1 MEPAV
6 ELIELPLIQSR
17 KFSTHAMLGIAV
29 AETAASS
36 TCGVRLLENL
46 SLSGIVDPVVS
57 KVFSCFGLP
66 EGSEQRMQFF

>member
-17 KFSTHAMLGIAV
+17 KFSTRTMLGIAV
-29 AETAASS
+29 ADKAMSPAH
-36 TCGVRLLENL
+36 GVRLLENL
-46 SLSGIVDPVVS
+46 LLSGIVDPVVS

-66 EGSEQRMQFF
+66 EGAEQRMQFF